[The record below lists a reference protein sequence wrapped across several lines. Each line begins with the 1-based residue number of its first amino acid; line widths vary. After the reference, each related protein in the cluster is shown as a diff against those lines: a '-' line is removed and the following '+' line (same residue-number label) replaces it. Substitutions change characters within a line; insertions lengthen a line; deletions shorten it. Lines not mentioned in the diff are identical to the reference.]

1 MKLPRIKYNYH
12 SYICICV
19 FVFMC
24 FLFIYVFAGI
34 LTGSDSPANIP
45 TTFAYLLG
53 GISNGLGSYLD
64 PAQK

>member
-1 MKLPRIKYNYH
+1 M
-12 SYICICV
+12 
-19 FVFMC
+19 FVI
-24 FLFIYVFAGI
+24 LFIYVFAGI

-64 PAQK
+64 PAQKLQSKHGGISLLC